1 MENHVEQPLP
11 NQNVIEQPKKKK
23 SPWLWI
29 IGGCLGVCLLIF
41 ITLVIL
47 GWMAARKI
55 KNEINEFSP
64 QVDQFKESVEKVG
77 NIQEQAEA
85 MSQEFQNNL
94 SELEKSQT
102 QIPQ

>member
-1 MENHVEQPLP
+1 MENHIDQTPLSHNTVEQP
-11 NQNVIEQPKKKK
+11 QKKK

-29 IGGCLGVCLLIF
+29 IGGCLGICLLIF
-41 ITLVIL
+41 VTLAIL

-77 NIQEQAEA
+77 NIQEQAEVI
-85 MSQEFQNNL
+85 SEEIQKNI

-102 QIPQ
+102 QAPQ